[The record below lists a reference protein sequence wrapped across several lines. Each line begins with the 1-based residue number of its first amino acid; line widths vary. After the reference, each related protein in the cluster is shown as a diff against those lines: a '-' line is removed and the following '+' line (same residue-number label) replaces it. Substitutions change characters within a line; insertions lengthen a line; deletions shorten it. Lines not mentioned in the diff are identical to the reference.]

1 LFSGIR
7 IKKNNKKTSF
17 SLNNLKA
24 FRLRRH
30 LQQVLPAKGSHGEA
44 RDHPQGGPKKNQHCE
59 CWEANTRNTIGSI
72 GTLEFAINL
81 PWCFIFSNQYPAS
94 MTVSNLP

>member
-24 FRLRRH
+24 VRLRRH

-44 RDHPQGGPKKNQHCE
+44 RDHPQGGPKKTNT
-59 CWEANTRNTIGSI
+59 ANVGKQI
-72 GTLEFAINL
+72 LAI
-81 PWCFIFSNQYPAS
+81 P
-94 MTVSNLP
+94 